1 MDTTR
6 KDWVSPPQSEITE
19 NNARLPWMQANEQTQ
34 FGPRPIEGGDVELNR
49 LGGYAML
56 IALMAGCML
65 LSAWSRIDLRETAVS
80 LDRSE
85 RAYTATQ
92 AETTRLEL
100 ELSTLEDPA
109 WLTQT
114 ANNLSIQTTVPV
126 VDLTRTP
133 QP

>member
-1 MDTTR
+1 MDTPR
-6 KDWVSPPQSEITE
+6 KKWASTTQSD
-19 NNARLPWMQANEQTQ
+19 ASSAPSRLPWMRAEENTQ

-49 LGGYAML
+49 LGGYAMV

-65 LSAWSRIDLRETAVS
+65 LSAWSRIDLRETAVA

-85 RAYTATQ
+85 RAYTATL

-109 WLTQT
+109 WLSQT
-114 ANNLSIQTTVPV
+114 ADNLSLQTTVPV
-126 VDLTRTP
+126 IDLTQTP